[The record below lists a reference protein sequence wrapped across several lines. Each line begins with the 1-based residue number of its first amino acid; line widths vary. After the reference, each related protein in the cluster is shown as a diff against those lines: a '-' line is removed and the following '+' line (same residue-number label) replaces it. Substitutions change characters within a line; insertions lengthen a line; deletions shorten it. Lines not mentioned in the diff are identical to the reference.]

1 MDRTS
6 PGRLIVK
13 SSSWLKFAGNQFLQV
28 VAAALIDCVLM
39 FVYYGSEL
47 LKLMMAG
54 NYSFAMDI
62 AKQQVEDGAHVI
74 DINVDDGTGMLDGL
88 APCGDAE
95 VCEDCCYRYG
105 LLSQRSR
112 KVSFMSTVRPSV
124 RTTQQSRGRVLR
136 SPFLSLNNQ
145 PSGSSSFDL
154 TGAQGGRH
162 RK

>member
-13 SSSWLKFAGNQFLQV
+13 SSSWLEFAGNQFLQV
-28 VAAALIDCVLM
+28 VAAALINCVLM

-74 DINVDDGTGMLDGL
+74 DINVDDGMLDGL

-105 LLSQRSR
+105 LRSQRSR
-112 KVSFMSTVRPSV
+112 KYLSSV
-124 RTTQQSRGRVLR
+124 L
-136 SPFLSLNNQ
+136 LSEQLNNQ
-145 PSGSSSFDL
+145 
-154 TGAQGGRH
+154 GGY
-162 RK
+162 